1 MHGIVETAAIREVA
15 DPRLGF
21 RVAGA
26 EIARTA
32 QSELA
37 HVIGHGLTSRREH
50 SVEMG
55 TRTAEL
61 PSDKRRAQP
70 VRCHV
75 PLDEDLRRSEKPA

>member
-1 MHGIVETAAIREVA
+1 MHGIVETAATREVA

-37 HVIGHGLTSRREH
+37 QVIGHGLISRREH
-50 SVEMG
+50 SVEMC

-61 PSDKRRAQP
+61 PSDKRWPQP
-70 VRCHV
+70 VRCQV
-75 PLDEDLRRSEKPA
+75 PIDEDLRRSESPA